1 MAGGQL
7 VAMAMSA
14 KDKTAAGRTTT
25 ARIMA
30 ARTMAA
36 QVMAPKI
43 AYGSQGQFLGQ
54 AWLEDV

>member
-54 AWLEDV
+54 A